1 MSGTV
6 LGLNNASIKLTHYV
20 LDLLDS
26 TCNVR
31 R

>member
-6 LGLNNASIKLTHYV
+6 LGLNNTSIKLTRYV
-20 LDLLDS
+20 LDLIDS